1 MVTTTMSAPPRRCLV
16 VRCGDPE
23 PEVAQT
29 HGCFVRW
36 FRKAIDPTVDFTVL
50 DPRVEAAASHML
62 DGVGAVVVTG
72 SPHAVYESHP
82 WIPALEALVR
92 EAVHD
97 RALPFLG
104 VCFGHQLLAQS
115 FGGRVTRNPRGREM
129 GTITVRLNDRGRD
142 DALFRRLPPQFRAH
156 ATHRDTVLTP
166 PPEARVLASSDKDD
180 CQSFKLGRH
189 AWGVQ
194 FHPEI
199 TAPILRG
206 YVLARGELLRSEGTC
221 PATVHDGILDAVEG
235 ASVLSNFVSLAFN
248 G

>member
-1 MVTTTMSAPPRRCLV
+1 MSDSLRRCLI

-23 PEVAQT
+23 PAVSDT
-29 HGCFVRW
+29 HGCFVKW
-36 FRKAIDPTVDFTVL
+36 FRNAIDTSVGLDVV
-50 DPRVEAAASHML
+50 DPRTDALSARSL

-92 EAVHD
+92 EAVTA
-97 RALPFLG
+97 RSLPFLG

-115 FGGRVTRNPRGREM
+115 LGGAVARNPRGREM
-129 GTITVRLNDRGRD
+129 GTITVRLNDHGRE
-142 DALFRRLPPQFRAH
+142 DALFRHLPAQFTAH
-156 ATHRDTVLTP
+156 ATHRDTVLRP
-166 PPEARVLASSDKDD
+166 PPEARVLAASDKDQ
-180 CQSFKLGRH
+180 CQSFRVGGR

-206 YVLARGELLRSEGTC
+206 YVRARAPVLRDEGVCSDTL
-221 PATVHDGILDAVEG
+221 HDSILDAADG
-235 ASVLSNFVSLAFN
+235 GRVLENFIALAFAR
-248 G
+248 

>member
-1 MVTTTMSAPPRRCLV
+1 MSAPPRRCLV

-36 FRKAIDPTVDFTVL
+36 FREAIDASVEITVL
-50 DPRVEAAASHML
+50 DPRTEAVSPTHL
-62 DGVGAVVVTG
+62 DGVGAIVVSG

-92 EAVHD
+92 EAV
-97 RALPFLG
+97 RAREIPFLG

-115 FGGRVTRNPRGREM
+115 FGGEVTRNPQGREM
-129 GTITVRLNDRGRD
+129 GTITVRLNDEGQS
-142 DALFRRLPPQFRAH
+142 DALFAQLPARFRAH
-156 ATHRDTVLTP
+156 ATHRDTVLRP
-166 PPEARVLASSDKDD
+166 PPEARVLASSDRDH
-180 CQSFKLGRH
+180 CQSFRVGAH

-206 YVLARGELLRSEGTC
+206 YVLARRAALLAEGTC
-221 PATVHDGILDAVEG
+221 ATTVHDGILDTVEG
-235 ASVLSNFVSLAFN
+235 AGVLANFINLAFQRSV
-248 G
+248 